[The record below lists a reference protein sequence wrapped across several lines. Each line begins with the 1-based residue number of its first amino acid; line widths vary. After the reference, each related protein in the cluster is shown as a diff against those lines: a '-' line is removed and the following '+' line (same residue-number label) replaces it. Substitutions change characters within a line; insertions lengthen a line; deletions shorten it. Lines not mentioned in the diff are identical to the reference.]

1 MPKIDL
7 PLKRLLQRRPADWV
21 KYLQPLCQPDW
32 IRPYQSDFVPKKE
45 SRLDNVVEVVD
56 PAGAYLVN
64 MEPMGYY
71 DVSLPARMMR
81 YRSDIWESTL
91 NEGKGTPHI
100 HQVVIFFFP
109 QDDNKNHHLNDSIG
123 EEISVNFT
131 YQVIRVWEQDRQL
144 IIDQKLLGLYPLL
157 PLMKSQ
163 KDEDAERSLQE
174 SIKVIREIQD
184 ISLQEDLLA
193 VMAILA
199 NGKYS
204 AELINSM
211 IRREMIMESAIFQ
224 EWSREARE
232 EGIAKGKA
240 EGKAEDICKILN
252 RNLGLESLP
261 FQVQVRE
268 ISSETILDWIFDMI
282 IDLRKPEDVRQVI
295 DAARE
300 QFNKVLI

>member
-21 KYLQPLCQPDW
+21 KYLQPQCQPDW

-56 PAGAYLVN
+56 PAGTYLIN

-71 DVSLPARMMR
+71 DVSLPARMLR

-109 QDDNKNHHLNDSIG
+109 QDDNKNHHLSDRIG
-123 EEISVNFT
+123 EETSVNFT

-163 KDEDAERSLQE
+163 EDEDPERSLQE
-174 SIKVIREIQD
+174 SIKVIREVQD

-232 EGIAKGKA
+232 EGMAKGKA
-240 EGKAEDICKILN
+240 EGICKILN

-261 FQVQVRE
+261 FQAQGRE

-282 IDLRKPEDVRQVI
+282 LDLRKPEDVRQVI

-300 QFNKVLI
+300 QFKKVSIS